1 MFSKIKSLVNR
12 LLEKDEKTLLAIG
25 SLLSLQQEQIKSTNV
40 NDFEFKIFSQF
51 GDDGI
56 IQYLIKNIE
65 IKNQIF
71 IEFGVED
78 YSESNTRF
86 LMMNNNWEGLIMD
99 GSKKAI
105 QKIEGRSWFWKYSL
119 KANCAFITRENI
131 NELLAIPNYSD
142 IGLLHIDIDGN
153 DYHIL
158 EEINLKKLNPS
169 MIIMEYNSVFGNKRA
184 ISVPYNKSF
193 YRTNEHFSNLY
204 FGASLPALTYLANN
218 KGYALVCCNLAGNNA
233 YYVRKDLLNDK
244 VREISNEEAF
254 KLSKFRESRDVKGNL
269 SLLYGS
275 ERYNIIKGKE
285 VINVISN
292 QIEIL

>member
-1 MFSKIKSLVNR
+1 MISKIKTLLNR

-119 KANCAFITRENI
+119 IAKCAFITRENI

-269 SLLYGS
+269 SLLYGA
-275 ERYNIIKGKE
+275 ERCNIIKGKE
-285 VINVISN
+285 VINVIN
-292 QIEIL
+292 NKIEIL